1 MATINLYRADVLL
14 DTFFSQPIPWLAIAL
29 ALLSAFLMGFGR
41 SGLGTGGFIA
51 SPLMVFAI
59 GAVNGVAVVAL
70 LMLPAAVLGVWQHR
84 AQARRDLLVPLLPSA
99 VIGTGIGALIL
110 WGLVSSG
117 AEPEV
122 HRRLELVV
130 ALLCLVYGLLL
141 VFRDRLAHLGGGA
154 EAPRPQGLVL
164 MGSAVGISQTVSN
177 TGSPLMTLYFL
188 RHRLNRDI
196 FVPAQLG
203 YMLVQNILKLIPLI
217 SLGLLTPVNA
227 TAGFIL
233 IPVTLAGSLS
243 GKRFFQQASETQFF
257 RLYVLLLLLGFAV
270 SLSLLIGR
278 RHILH
283 LLGSG
288 L

>member
-1 MATINLYRADVLL
+1 MYRADVLL

-70 LMLPAAVLGVWQHR
+70 LMLPAAVLGFWQ
-84 AQARRDLLVPLLPSA
+84 PSA

-117 AEPEV
+117 AEHEV

-177 TGSPLMTLYFL
+177 IGSPLMTLYFL
-188 RHRLNRDI
+188 RHRMTRDI
-196 FVPAQLG
+196 FVPAQLS
-203 YMLVQNILKLIPLI
+203 YALVQNILKLIPLI
-217 SLGLLTPVNA
+217 SLGLLTPFNA
-227 TAGFIL
+227 TAGLIL

-243 GKRFFQQASETQFF
+243 GKRFYEQASEIQFF
-257 RLYVLLLLLGFAV
+257 RLYVLLLVIGFAI
-270 SLSLLIGR
+270 SSLLLFGR
-278 RHILH
+278 LQ
-283 LLGSG
+283 LLNQ
-288 L
+288 LIFLA

>member
-1 MATINLYRADVLL
+1 
-14 DTFFSQPIPWLAIAL
+14 
-29 ALLSAFLMGFGR
+29 MGFGR

-188 RHRLNRDI
+188 RHRMTRDI

-217 SLGLLTPVNA
+217 SLGLLTPANA

-243 GKRFFQQASETQFF
+243 GKRFFLQASETQFF
-257 RLYVLLLLLGFAV
+257 RLYALLLVIGFTV
-270 SLSLLIGR
+270 SSLLLFGR
-278 RHILH
+278 LQ
-283 LLGSG
+283 LLNQLSF
-288 L
+288 LT